1 MNDGKFTALKNEFEG
16 KSDNKIDGLSIIK
29 TVCFALEYIA

>member
-1 MNDGKFTALKNEFEG
+1 MKDGRFTALKSAFEE

-29 TVCFALEYIA
+29 TICFALEYIA